1 MSLTLSRCDGVGQLP
16 SMWVGGCEGGYG
28 PMPLPGWSYVTCVC
42 VFQVDEGMQVAYG
55 LCEQLDDMK
64 LTYQALPDTLTR
76 VGFTV

>member
-1 MSLTLSRCDGVGQLP
+1 
-16 SMWVGGCEGGYG
+16 
-28 PMPLPGWSYVTCVC
+28 MPLPGWSYVTCVC